1 MQDPAARGPEP
12 SAAALDAL
20 ATGMDLGVLLIDSS
34 NHPSFVNHAAQA
46 LLGCN
51 GAAGLAR
58 AWSVLQGAMRPGPE
72 LPGARAFTAEIPA
85 EGETRSLRGEIRDR
99 DGRVE
104 VFLKDRRRLGALD
117 LELLCASRMK
127 EWTHQCEALVHDANG
142 ALNTVQLT
150 LELLEGQW
158 PGPRAGEQVQEP
170 HRRNHIGVMRDNL
183 GKLKQILRRLGD
195 TEVAAAGEVFEL
207 QDVIREAMA
216 ILRMPARRKRIEL
229 YAADAGAVYKVR
241 ANRGH
246 VRQALVNVA
255 LARLETAPERSRFQI
270 EAGSGREGT
279 ASILCSDAWAF
290 DDRQRAGIF
299 RVLLCDPEADG
310 LRLARAIIEAEGA
323 EFEVGANTPVGA
335 VFRFVFPAA

>member
-12 SAAALDAL
+12 SAASLDAL

-34 NHPSFVNHAAQA
+34 NQPSFVNHAAQA
-46 LLGCN
+46 LLGCDD
-51 GAAGLAR
+51 AAGCAH
-58 AWSVLQGAMRPGPE
+58 AWSVLQGAMRAGPVF
-72 LPGARAFTAEIPA
+72 PDARSFTAEFPVD
-85 EGETRSLRGEIRDR
+85 GVTRSLRGEIRDR

-104 VFLKDRRRLGALD
+104 VFIKDRRRLGALD

-150 LELLEGQW
+150 LELLEGRW

-170 HRRNHIGVMRDNL
+170 HRRDHIGVMRDNL

-195 TEVAAAGEVFEL
+195 AQEAAAREVFPL
-207 QDVIREAMA
+207 QDVVREAVA
-216 ILRMPARRKRIEL
+216 ILRMPARRKRIEIL
-229 YAADAGAVYKVR
+229 VREAEAACKVR
-241 ANRGH
+241 ANPGH

-255 LARLETAPERSRFQI
+255 LARLETAPERSRFEI
-270 EAGSGREGT
+270 AAGGGPDGT
-279 ASILCSDAWAF
+279 ARVTCSDAWAL

-299 RVLLCDPEADG
+299 RVLLCEPAVDG
-310 LRLARAIIEAEGA
+310 LRLARAIIEGEGA
-323 EFEVGANTPVGA
+323 EFEVGANAPSGA
-335 VFRFVFPAA
+335 IFRFVFPAA